1 MVDVSLGTT
10 KLDFERS
17 LSAVIE
23 AGEDEI
29 LSKLKNSNFYFIKS
43 LRNPVPVHST
53 RYHGHGINT
62 RYQGGSAI
70 CTVPGLAVPIKKKNC
85 QGRDRVDSHTQESSI
100 KSNHPH
106 HKSDGAF

>member
-1 MVDVSLGTT
+1 MGTT

-29 LSKLKNSNFYFIKS
+29 LSKLKLKNSNFYFIKKS

-70 CTVPGLAVPIKKKNC
+70 CTVAVTWPGGTNKKKKLSGSRSSR
-85 QGRDRVDSHTQESSI
+85 QPHTREL
-100 KSNHPH
+100 N
-106 HKSDGAF
+106 